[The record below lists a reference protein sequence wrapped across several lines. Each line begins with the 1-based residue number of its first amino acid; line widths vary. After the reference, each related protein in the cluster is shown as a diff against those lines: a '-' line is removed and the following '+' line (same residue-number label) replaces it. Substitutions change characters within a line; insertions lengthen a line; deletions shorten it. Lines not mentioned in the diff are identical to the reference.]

1 MSTPDLFSEP
11 NQPPAHMEYA
21 QSATFSIAVAEDSE
35 ASPVAKRDALH
46 AFLHHHAHQYYV
58 LDEPTLP
65 DAEYDRVLKLLQA
78 LEADHPELITADSPT
93 QRVLGA
99 VMEGLA
105 SVRHAIP
112 MLSIRTET
120 DTEASGAQAFD
131 ARIRKELELAEDAPP
146 VEYVA
151 ELKFDGLAMSL
162 RYENGILVQAAT
174 RGDGETGEDVTHNIR
189 TMGQIPL
196 RLPPDAPP
204 VLEVRGEVYMRRDEF
219 EAMNERQREKIASGA
234 KGEKTFVNPRNAAA
248 GAVRQLDSKIA
259 AQRPLSFFAYS
270 LGELTPPEQG
280 GPVFETHFQAL
291 QALKIWGFPVSAH
304 MDIAQGAMELIA
316 YHERIAAQRDQLPF
330 DIDGVV
336 YKVNSFALQKRL
348 GFVTREPRWAVAHKY
363 PAQEQ
368 LTTVLAI
375 DIQVG
380 RTGKLTPVAKLAPVF
395 VGGVTVTNATLHNE
409 GEARRKDVRV
419 GDTVVVRRAGDVIP
433 EVVSVVLEQRPHDVS
448 EPLDIYQRLKGLCP
462 ECSSSIAKEEDE
474 ADWRCTGGLFCPA
487 QRKQA
492 ILHFAQRRAL
502 DIEGLG
508 DKLVDQLVDSGV
520 IRTLPD
526 LYRLGLT
533 SLAALDRMADKSAQN
548 VLAALEKSKQT
559 TLPRFL
565 YGLGIRQIGE
575 ATAKDLAKHFGN
587 LDAIMNATQAQ
598 LLEVRDVGPI
608 VAHSLHTFFAQP
620 HNREVVEQLR
630 AVGIIWEE
638 GVPAERAAQ
647 PLLGQTFV
655 LTGSFPT
662 LSRDQAKDLLEAA
675 GAKVS
680 GSVSKKTS
688 YVVAGEEAG
697 SKLDKAK
704 ELGVAVI
711 DEAQM
716 LALISG
722 QALSALTE

>member
-1 MSTPDLFSEP
+1 MSNLDLFSDR
-11 NQPPAHMEYA
+11 NVLLD
-21 QSATFSIAVAEDSE
+21 QSGSARGAIFSIAIADDPN
-35 ASPVAKRDALH
+35 ASPVARRDAMH
-46 AFLHHHAHQYYV
+46 AFLHHHAHLYYV
-58 LDEPTLP
+58 LDAPQIP
-65 DAEYDRVLKLLQA
+65 DAEYDRVFKLLQA
-78 LEADHPELITADSPT
+78 LEAAHPELLTPDSPT

-105 SVRHAIP
+105 SVRHAMP

-120 DTEASGAQAFD
+120 DTEASGAQNFD
-131 ARIRKELELAEDAPP
+131 ARIRKELELPDDAPP
-146 VEYVA
+146 VEYVT

-162 RYENGILVQAAT
+162 RYENGILVHAAT
-174 RGDGETGEDVTHNIR
+174 RGDGESGEDVTHNIR
-189 TMGQIPL
+189 TVHQIPL
-196 RLPPDAPP
+196 KLPADAPA
-204 VLEVRGEVYMRRDEF
+204 VLEVRGEVYMRRDDF
-219 EAMNERQREKIASGA
+219 EAMNERQREKIAAGV

-270 LGELTPPEQG
+270 LGELTPASENRPA
-280 GPVFETHFQAL
+280 FETHWDAL
-291 QALKIWGFPVSAH
+291 QALKSWGFPVSSH
-304 MDIAQGAMELIA
+304 MERARGAIELVA
-316 YHERIAAQRDQLPF
+316 YHERIAALRDKLPF

-348 GFVTREPRWAVAHKY
+348 GFVTRDPRWAVAHKY

-368 LTTVLAI
+368 MTTVLAI

-409 GEARRKDVRV
+409 GEAQRKDVRV
-419 GDTVVVRRAGDVIP
+419 GDIVVVRRAGDVIP
-433 EVVSVVLEQRPHDVS
+433 DVVSVVMEQRPPDAS
-448 EPLDIYQRLKGLCP
+448 GPLDIYKRLGGQCP
-462 ECSSSIAKEEDE
+462 ECQSAIAKEEDE

-508 DKLVDQLVDSGV
+508 DKLVDQLVDAGV
-520 IRTLPD
+520 IKTLPD

-533 SLAALDRMADKSAQN
+533 SLAALDRMAEKSALN

-565 YGLGIRQIGE
+565 YGLGIRQVGE
-575 ATAKDLAKHFGN
+575 STARDLAKHFGS
-587 LDAIMNATQAQ
+587 LDAIMDATEEQ
-598 LLEVRDVGPI
+598 LLQVNDVGPI
-608 VAHSLHTFFAQP
+608 VAHSLRTFFNQP
-620 HNREVVEQLR
+620 HNREVMEQLR
-630 AVGIIWEE
+630 AVCITWPE
-638 GVPAERAAQ
+638 GEPASATPQ
-647 PLLGQTFV
+647 PLFGKTFV
-655 LTGSFPT
+655 LTGTFPT
-662 LSRDQAKDLLEAA
+662 LSRDEAKDKLEAA

-688 YVVAGEEAG
+688 YVVAGSDAG
-697 SKLDKAK
+697 SKLEKAK
-704 ELGVAVI
+704 ELGVEVI
-711 DEAQM
+711 DEAAM
-716 LALISG
+716 LAM
-722 QALSALTE
+722 LSA